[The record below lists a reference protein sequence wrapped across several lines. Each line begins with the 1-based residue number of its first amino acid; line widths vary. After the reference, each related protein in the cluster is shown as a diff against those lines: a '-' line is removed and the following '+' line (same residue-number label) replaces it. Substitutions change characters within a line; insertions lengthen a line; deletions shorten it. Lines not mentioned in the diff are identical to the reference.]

1 MASVSVQLR
10 QAWDS
15 LSTKPF
21 GKQVFSFMFGRMVP
35 YTGTIGAQVVEL
47 RPGYAKMVLADRKGV
62 RNHLNSVHAIA
73 LANLGE
79 ATSGLAMNV
88 GLPEDARAIVTGLSI
103 AYTKKARGTITA
115 ECRVEIPD
123 YSVQAEHQIQAVMTD
138 EAGDEVARLTATW
151 LVGPR
156 PQG

>member
-1 MASVSVQLR
+1 MPSPSAQLR
-10 QAWDS
+10 QAWDT

-21 GKQVFSFMFGRMVP
+21 GKQVFSWMFGNMVP

-47 RPGYAKMVLADRKGV
+47 EPGYAKLVLRDRKGV

-79 ATSGLAMNV
+79 ATSGLAMSV
-88 GLPEDARAIVTGLSI
+88 GLPDEARAIVTKLSI
-103 AYTKKARGTITA
+103 EYLKKARGPITA

-123 YSVQAEHQIQAVMTD
+123 FATQQEHVIQAVMTNR
-138 EAGDEVARLTATW
+138 EGEEVARLSVTW

-156 PQG
+156 PKD

>member
-1 MASVSVQLR
+1 MPSPAVQLR
-10 QAWDS
+10 QTWDA

-21 GKQVFSFMFGRMVP
+21 GKQLFSWMFGRMVP
-35 YTGTIGAQVVEL
+35 YTGTIGAEVVEL
-47 RPGYAKMVLADRKGV
+47 KPGYAKMVLQDRKGV

-88 GLPEDARAIVTGLSI
+88 GLPAEARAIVTKLAIEYS
-103 AYTKKARGTITA
+103 KKARGPITA

-123 YSVQAEHQIQAVMTD
+123 YSVQQEHAIQAVMTNR
-138 EAGDEVARLTATW
+138 EGEEVARLTATW

-156 PQG
+156 PQD